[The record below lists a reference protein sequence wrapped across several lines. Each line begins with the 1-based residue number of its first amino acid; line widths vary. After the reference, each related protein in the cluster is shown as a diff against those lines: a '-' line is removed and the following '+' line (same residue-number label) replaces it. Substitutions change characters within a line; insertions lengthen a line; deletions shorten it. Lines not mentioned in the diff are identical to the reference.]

1 MFLFRTEQTAVAR
14 VRIECQHRDTGFD
27 DAEIRLERRTQLF
40 EPCDDLLPGQVVAD
54 LGDRDV
60 DRDQSHAE
68 QVAAHHHQGF
78 AAQLGRQKFGVSRI
92 AEVVRLDRLL
102 VDRSRDQC
110 IELFVPQVAHGGVER
125 LGCRPARL
133 RRGRTRL
140 DLRFVA
146 AENQVDL
153 APAYLVYRRGDMEG
167 DGFQIGDGFLVKFRR
182 FQGSVDDGRA
192 EFRHTRIGE
201 SLENDFPADAVRITL
216 RDAYFE
222 SVFRHK

>member
-1 MFLFRTEQTAVAR
+1 MHRAV
-14 VRIECQHRDTGFD
+14 
-27 DAEIRLERRTQLF
+27 
-40 EPCDDLLPGQVVAD
+40 
-54 LGDRDV
+54 
-60 DRDQSHAE
+60 
-68 QVAAHHHQGF
+68 
-78 AAQLGRQKFGVSRI
+78 
-92 AEVVRLDRLL
+92 
-102 VDRSRDQC
+102 
-110 IELFVPQVAHGGVER
+110 
-125 LGCRPARL
+125 RPAGRAR
-133 RRGRTRL
+133 RRGAPRLPPGPPPASRTRL